1 MIIQCKCKKYKFKIP
16 KDEIIVSGLNVKCE
30 ICNQE
35 WSLKLDTIE
44 SKNRKLDILQNI
56 NPSKLNIGNKIKYK
70 NTDNKLLKYTL
81 IFLLIFFIIY
91 KISINFQF
99 EVIQKFP
106 NTKNIYESLELV
118 TEIIKSYIGF
128 FKEILS
134 EKFINL

>member
-70 NTDNKLLKYTL
+70 NADTKLLKYTL
-81 IFLLIFFIIY
+81 IFLLVFFIIY

-106 NTKNIYESLELV
+106 NAKNIYDSLELV

>member
-16 KDEIIVSGLNVKCE
+16 KGEIIFSGLNVKCE

-70 NTDNKLLKYTL
+70 NTDTKLLKYTL
-81 IFLLIFFIIY
+81 IFLLVFFIIY

-106 NTKNIYESLELV
+106 NTKNIYESLELG

>member
-16 KDEIIVSGLNVKCE
+16 EDEIIVSGLNVKCE

-81 IFLLIFFIIY
+81 IFLLVFFIIY

-106 NTKNIYESLELV
+106 NAKNIYESLELV

>member
-1 MIIQCKCKKYKFKIP
+1 MIIECKCKKYKFKIP
-16 KDEIIVSGLNVKCE
+16 EDEIIVSNLNVKCE

-35 WSLKLDTIE
+35 WTLGLDAIE
-44 SKNRKLDILQNI
+44 PKNRKLDILQNI

-70 NTDNKLLKYTL
+70 KKDSKLFKYTL

-106 NTKNIYESLELV
+106 NAKNIYESLELV

>member
-1 MIIQCKCKKYKFKIP
+1 MIIQCKCKKKFKIP
-16 KDEIIVSGLNVKCE
+16 EDEIIFSGLNVKCE
-30 ICNQE
+30 ICNHE
-35 WSLKLDTIE
+35 WTLELDAIE

-56 NPSKLNIGNKIKYK
+56 NPSKLYIGNKIKYK

-81 IFLLIFFIIY
+81 IFLLVIFIIY

-99 EVIQKFP
+99 EIIQKFP

-118 TEIIKSYIGF
+118 TEIIKSYIVF